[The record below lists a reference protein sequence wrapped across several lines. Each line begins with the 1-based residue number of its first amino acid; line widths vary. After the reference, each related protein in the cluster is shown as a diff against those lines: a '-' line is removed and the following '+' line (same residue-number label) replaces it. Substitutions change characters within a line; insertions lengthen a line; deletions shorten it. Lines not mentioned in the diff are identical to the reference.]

1 MRKTNEG
8 RSPAG
13 ILLPSAAAGLL
24 TTLFLMLVGAVFVQ
38 RGTLEEGLIA
48 PVALA
53 FLALGCLAA
62 AFISAKRASGGRFF
76 WALGAG
82 MLVFLI
88 LLATGA
94 ALLTSRHISYVLRSA
109 CSRAGRFG
117 ARRLGGR
124 QYAQEKALQSFE
136 KVGGNYHEACI
147 HADLCHPEADRGP
160 RRLRR
165 MPDFLPVRLQDLL
178 HGGQPEVRTREV
190 TAGSMKSI
198 ARRAGQGAPCL
209 LYYRRK

>member
-94 ALLTSRHISYVLRSA
+94 ALLDQPAHIVRIAISLLCALAASA
-109 CSRAGRFG
+109 LGGLAG
-117 ARRLGGR
+117 AR
-124 QYAQEKALQSFE
+124 
-136 KVGGNYHEACI
+136 
-147 HADLCHPEADRGP
+147 
-160 RRLRR
+160 
-165 MPDFLPVRLQDLL
+165 M
-178 HGGQPEVRTREV
+178 
-190 TAGSMKSI
+190 
-198 ARRAGQGAPCL
+198 
-209 LYYRRK
+209 RKKKRYSHLKK

>member
-76 WALGAG
+76 WAQEPRCS
-82 MLVFLI
+82 
-88 LLATGA
+88 
-94 ALLTSRHISYVLRSA
+94 TSRHISYVLRSA
-109 CSRAGRFG
+109 CS
-117 ARRLGGR
+117 ARW
-124 QYAQEKALQSFE
+124 
-136 KVGGNYHEACI
+136 
-147 HADLCHPEADRGP
+147 P
-160 RRLRR
+160 LRR
-165 MPDFLPVRLQDLL
+165 SAAWRAPVCARKS
-178 HGGQPEVRTREV
+178 V
-190 TAGSMKSI
+190 TVI
-198 ARRAGQGAPCL
+198 
-209 LYYRRK
+209 

>member
-13 ILLPSAAAGLL
+13 ILLPSAAAGVL

-38 RGTLEEGLIA
+38 RGTLEDGLI
-48 PVALA
+48 
-53 FLALGCLAA
+53 
-62 AFISAKRASGGRFF
+62 
-76 WALGAG
+76 
-82 MLVFLI
+82 
-88 LLATGA
+88 
-94 ALLTSRHISYVLRSA
+94 
-109 CSRAGRFG
+109 AGRFG

-178 HGGQPEVRTREV
+178 HGGQPEV
-190 TAGSMKSI
+190 
-198 ARRAGQGAPCL
+198 
-209 LYYRRK
+209 

>member
-94 ALLTSRHISYVLRSA
+94 ALLDQPAHIVRIAISLLCALAASA
-109 CSRAGRFG
+109 
-117 ARRLGGR
+117 LGG
-124 QYAQEKALQSFE
+124 L
-136 KVGGNYHEACI
+136 
-147 HADLCHPEADRGP
+147 
-160 RRLRR
+160 
-165 MPDFLPVRLQDLL
+165 
-178 HGGQPEVRTREV
+178 
-190 TAGSMKSI
+190 AGASM
-198 ARRAGQGAPCL
+198 
-209 LYYRRK
+209 RKKKRYSHLNK

>member
-1 MRKTNEG
+1 MRKTNAG

-94 ALLTSRHISYVLRSA
+94 ALLDQPAHIVRIAISLLCALAASA
-109 CSRAGRFG
+109 
-117 ARRLGGR
+117 LGG
-124 QYAQEKALQSFE
+124 L
-136 KVGGNYHEACI
+136 
-147 HADLCHPEADRGP
+147 
-160 RRLRR
+160 
-165 MPDFLPVRLQDLL
+165 
-178 HGGQPEVRTREV
+178 
-190 TAGSMKSI
+190 AGASM
-198 ARRAGQGAPCL
+198 
-209 LYYRRK
+209 RKKKRYSHLKK

>member
-76 WALGAG
+76 WALGGLAG
-82 MLVFLI
+82 
-88 LLATGA
+88 A
-94 ALLTSRHISYVLRSA
+94 
-109 CSRAGRFG
+109 
-117 ARRLGGR
+117 
-124 QYAQEKALQSFE
+124 
-136 KVGGNYHEACI
+136 
-147 HADLCHPEADRGP
+147 
-160 RRLRR
+160 
-165 MPDFLPVRLQDLL
+165 
-178 HGGQPEVRTREV
+178 
-190 TAGSMKSI
+190 SM
-198 ARRAGQGAPCL
+198 
-209 LYYRRK
+209 RKKKRYSHLKK

>member
-53 FLALGCLAA
+53 FLALG
-62 AFISAKRASGGRFF
+62 
-76 WALGAG
+76 AG

-94 ALLTSRHISYVLRSA
+94 ALLDQPAHIVRIAISLLCALAASA
-109 CSRAGRFG
+109 
-117 ARRLGGR
+117 LGG
-124 QYAQEKALQSFE
+124 L
-136 KVGGNYHEACI
+136 
-147 HADLCHPEADRGP
+147 
-160 RRLRR
+160 
-165 MPDFLPVRLQDLL
+165 
-178 HGGQPEVRTREV
+178 
-190 TAGSMKSI
+190 AGASM
-198 ARRAGQGAPCL
+198 
-209 LYYRRK
+209 RKKKRYSHLKK

>member
-94 ALLTSRHISYVLRSA
+94 ALLDQPAHRAARPAGTYRTYCDQPAL
-109 CSRAGRFG
+109 RAGRFG

-178 HGGQPEVRTREV
+178 HGGQPEV
-190 TAGSMKSI
+190 
-198 ARRAGQGAPCL
+198 
-209 LYYRRK
+209 

>member
-48 PVALA
+48 
-53 FLALGCLAA
+53 
-62 AFISAKRASGGRFF
+62 IRTI

-94 ALLTSRHISYVLRSA
+94 ALLDQPAHIVRIAISLLCALAASA
-109 CSRAGRFG
+109 
-117 ARRLGGR
+117 LGG
-124 QYAQEKALQSFE
+124 L
-136 KVGGNYHEACI
+136 
-147 HADLCHPEADRGP
+147 
-160 RRLRR
+160 
-165 MPDFLPVRLQDLL
+165 
-178 HGGQPEVRTREV
+178 
-190 TAGSMKSI
+190 AGASM
-198 ARRAGQGAPCL
+198 
-209 LYYRRK
+209 RKKKRYSHLKK